1 MQVGTIR
8 KAKNELIANRRQEC
22 SMLAIVGYIEEAG
35 ARTEQRL
42 QSTNVEFEVIPFE
55 CVGRDAFGFGMAA
68 KSRGSLCS
76 NLGQE
81 FVS

>member
-1 MQVGTIR
+1 
-8 KAKNELIANRRQEC
+8 
-22 SMLAIVGYIEEAG
+22 MLAIVDYVEEAG
-35 ARTEQRL
+35 ARTE

>member
-1 MQVGTIR
+1 MARGFNSAS
-8 KAKNELIANRRQEC
+8 K
-22 SMLAIVGYIEEAG
+22 LAIVGYAEEAG
-35 ARTEQRL
+35 ARTEQ
-42 QSTNVEFEVIPFE
+42 STKAEFEVIPFE